1 MFPGGRISEFL
12 NPLNA
17 GADILRSDVCRET
30 VLHGRCRGKA
40 RWFFALAVLAGVAQ
54 AADPG
59 VSLAPC
65 SPWIAPLAFQRL
77 TKAEDLNSGLESR
90 LLLRDV
96 QVNARTQETFHHEA
110 RQLLTREGV
119 QNSSHLSIDFNP
131 SRQSLVLHWARIW
144 RGPNTFDKLDLEKV
158 RVIQPE
164 RDLDQYLFTGEKTAL
179 LLLDDVRAGDIVDY
193 AWTIQG
199 DNPAGGAKMSR
210 AVVVRQYEPV
220 EHLATR
226 LLWPT
231 DRHLYFK
238 NHGTDSKPFVVKKND
253 LMEYTWDYKKVP
265 GLRREDPLPVWY
277 DPRPWVQWSECQK
290 WSEVSQWELTIFT
303 NATPLSPEL
312 ARQIKE
318 WRRLPG
324 PEERVLAVLRFL
336 QDEVRYQGIET
347 GAEAFTP
354 ADPSLVFARR
364 FGDCKDK
371 TMLCVTILRALGI
384 EANPVLVSTVW
395 RQTIQDWQPTAA
407 VFDHAIVQV
416 SVDSQNYWL
425 DPTAGFE
432 RGPLAARSW
441 PNYGRGLVLHAKTT
455 SLAVIPECPVP
466 PKTTVLEYALVRVL
480 GLPTELKVVTITDG
494 ADADAMRR
502 RFSTTEPSVIA
513 NENLNAFAALYPG
526 IVRVVPLEYS
536 DDEKANQVVVTDYY
550 QIEKIWSPLPA
561 GPGYVC
567 RFYSYNIDR
576 AVRKPLVSFRSMPLG
591 LSHPQHQ
598 VFRAEIT
605 LPLSVPVEPG
615 QWAINNPAFHF
626 HKTVARS
633 GDKVLVE
640 HEYDSLA
647 ETVPVEAMPGYL
659 LQLDQ
664 VSDLLGYSLFSY

>member
-1 MFPGGRISEFL
+1 MSFL

-17 GADILRSDVCRET
+17 GADISRSEVCRET
-30 VLHGRCRGKA
+30 VFHGRGRGKA
-40 RWFFALAVLAGVAQ
+40 RRFILAAFSVFAGVAR

-65 SPWIAPLAFQRL
+65 SPWIAPLTFQRL
-77 TKAEDLNSGLESR
+77 FKPEDLNSGLESR

-119 QNSSHLSIDFNP
+119 QNGSHLSIDFNP
-131 SRQSLVLHWARIW
+131 GRQSLVLHWVRIW
-144 RGPNTFDKLDLEKV
+144 RGANAFNKLDLEKV
-158 RVIQPE
+158 KVIQPE
-164 RDLDQYLFTGEKTAL
+164 RDLGRYLFTGGKTAL
-179 LLLDDVRAGDIVDY
+179 LLLDDVRAGDVVDY
-193 AWTIQG
+193 AFTLHG
-199 DNPAGGAKMSR
+199 DNPAAGAKMSGGA
-210 AVVVRQYEPV
+210 AVREHEPV

-226 LLWPT
+226 LLWPP

-238 NHGTDSKPFVVKKND
+238 NHGTDAKPFVVKRND
-253 LMEYTWDYKKVP
+253 LTEYTWDYKKTP
-265 GLRREDPLPVWY
+265 GLRREDPMPAGYNPL
-277 DPRPWVQWSECQK
+277 PWVQWSECQK
-290 WSEVSQWELTIFT
+290 WSEVSQWELAIFT

-324 PEERVLAVLRFL
+324 AEERVLAVLRFL

-371 TMLCVTILRALGI
+371 TMLCAAILRALGI
-384 EANPVLVSTVW
+384 EANPVLVSTEW

-416 SVDSQNYWL
+416 SVDKQNYWL

-441 PNYGRGLVLHAKTT
+441 PNYGRGLVLHPKTT
-455 SLAVIPECPVP
+455 GLAVIPECPVQ
-466 PKTTVLEYALVRVL
+466 PKTTVLEYALVRIL
-480 GLPTELKVVTITDG
+480 GLPTDLKVVTIADG
-494 ADADAMRR
+494 ADADALRR

-513 NENLNAFAALYPG
+513 SDGLNAFAALYPG
-526 IVRVVPLEYS
+526 IVRVAPLEYT

-550 QIEKIWSPLPA
+550 QIEKMWSPLPA

-591 LSHPQHQ
+591 LNYPEHQ

-605 LPLSVPVEPG
+605 LPLSIPVEPG
-615 QWAINNPAFHF
+615 RWAINNPAFHF
-626 HKTVARS
+626 HKVVVRS
-633 GDKVLVE
+633 GGKVLVE
-640 HEYDSLA
+640 HEYDALA

-664 VSDLLGYSLFSY
+664 VSDLLGYPLFSY